1 MDDIKKLE
9 MTIAP
14 YRQRSIAL
22 TMTIE
27 ALTNKM
33 IKVVELEYKKSK
45 DPELSNAELRRIAV
59 QERLQL
65 DPEYTEA
72 VSEKMMAD
80 EAILYGEINLNALK
94 REFTI
99 KYLQNIKLPF

>member
-14 YRQRSIAL
+14 YRQQSVVLA
-22 TMTIE
+22 MTIE
-27 ALTNKM
+27 TLTNKM
-33 IKVVELEYKKSK
+33 IKAVELEYKKNK

-65 DPEYTEA
+65 DSEYTEA
-72 VSEKMMAD
+72 IAEKMMAD
-80 EAILYGEINLNALK
+80 EAIMYGEINLNALK